1 MTLTTTVKAIVR
13 ASTKMLIAINGNGV
27 DNKSM
32 KTITKIYRNDFDND
46 DSRTTTLMIV

>member
-1 MTLTTTVKAIVR
+1 
-13 ASTKMLIAINGNGV
+13 MLIAINGNGV

-46 DSRTTTLMIV
+46 DSRTTTLMIVVVMVISLVMWK